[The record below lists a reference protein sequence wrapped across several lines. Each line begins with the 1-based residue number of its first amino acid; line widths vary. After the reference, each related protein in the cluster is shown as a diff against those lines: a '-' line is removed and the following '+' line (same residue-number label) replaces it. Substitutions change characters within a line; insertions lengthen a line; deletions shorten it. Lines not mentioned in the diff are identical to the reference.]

1 MTFRILAGAA
11 LILLVAGCSRNIDTQ
26 ADKDRLIATD
36 REFSAMSV
44 EKGTVAAFM
53 YYAAD
58 SAVMYRNRSMPV
70 SGKDAI
76 RAQLEQE
83 AAVGGTLSWEPTFAR
98 ISESADLGYT
108 LGSWKYSLVDSLGI
122 EQAATG
128 YYVTIWEKTP
138 EGNWQWIFDSGVS
151 GPPPEEP

>member
-1 MTFRILAGAA
+1 MNFRILAVAA
-11 LILLVAGCSRNIDTQ
+11 LIPVVAGCARNVDTQ
-26 ADKDRLIATD
+26 AEKEKLIATD

-44 EKGTVAAFM
+44 EQGTVEAFM
-53 YYAAD
+53 FYAAD
-58 SAVMYRNRSMPV
+58 SAVMYRNRSTPI
-70 SGKDAI
+70 SGKDAV
-76 RAQLEQE
+76 RVQLEQE
-83 AAVGGTLSWEPTFAR
+83 AAAGGTLSWEPTFAR

-138 EGNWQWIFDSGVS
+138 EGNWQWVFDSGVS